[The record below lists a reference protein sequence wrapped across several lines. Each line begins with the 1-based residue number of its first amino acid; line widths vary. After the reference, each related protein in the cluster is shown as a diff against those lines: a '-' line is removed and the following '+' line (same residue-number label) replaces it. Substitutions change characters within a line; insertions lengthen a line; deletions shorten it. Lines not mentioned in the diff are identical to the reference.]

1 MKTITIEIPDNADE
15 AGARLAVQRAVDP
28 DWIAVW
34 WNTEDVLS
42 VDGDEESDLTEEE
55 CREILRLADRYHDAE
70 NGINWSV
77 LGYWIDQVKSKRGE

>member
-34 WNTEDVLS
+34 WHTEDVIAW
-42 VDGDEESDLTEEE
+42 DGDEDSDLTPAE
-55 CREILRLADRYHDAE
+55 CREVLGRAYHDHDCE

-77 LGYWIDQVKSKRGE
+77 LDFYIDQVKSERGE

>member
-1 MKTITIEIPDNADE
+1 MKTITIEIPDDADE
-15 AGARLAVQRAVDP
+15 AGARLAAQRAVDP

-77 LGYWIDQVKSKRGE
+77 LGYWIDQVKDERA